1 MSWPREGSGRGI
13 GRRAEPEGEQAP
25 TPSDERRWPPEELL
39 LLHDRYDVSDV
50 QLEGG
55 GFLGRL
61 VAPLRA
67 RLLRPLVDLASRQT
81 DVNALTAQAL
91 SELANKT
98 TELQASDA
106 ERRKQ
111 AEEIQALR
119 RRLAAL
125 ESTAGPEH

>member
-1 MSWPREGSGRGI
+1 M
-13 GRRAEPEGEQAP
+13 
-25 TPSDERRWPPEELL
+25 
-39 LLHDRYDVSDV
+39 LHDRYDVSDV

-67 RLLRPLVDLASRQT
+67 RLLRPLVGLASRQT